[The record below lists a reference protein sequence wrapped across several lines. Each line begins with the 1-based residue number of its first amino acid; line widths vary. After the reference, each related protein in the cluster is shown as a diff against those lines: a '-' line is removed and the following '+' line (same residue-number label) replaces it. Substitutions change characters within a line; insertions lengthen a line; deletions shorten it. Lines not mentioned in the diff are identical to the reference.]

1 MKSKRILVTGAN
13 GQMGQ
18 AFQRLS
24 LSLKNLEW
32 VFLGKD
38 SLPIEQSR
46 VVENYLSL
54 VDFDYCINCAAYTAV
69 DLAETEREVAMNIN
83 AHAAGYLMEVC
94 ARRKIRLIHFSTD
107 YVFDGKKNT
116 PYRTDDKTN
125 PVNYYGL
132 TKLEGERAI
141 MQSGGEN
148 VIIRTSWLCSVWG
161 KNFVKTMLRLMK
173 EKEEIKVVNDQHG
186 CPTFASDLAQA
197 VGDIIIAEN
206 FTPGVFH
213 FSNEGPTTWFDFAT
227 AIRDEAGYA
236 CKVMP
241 IPTEAYPTPAKR
253 PQYSVLDIEK
263 IRNVYG
269 VATPAWQASMG
280 RCVAE
285 LVK

>member
-13 GQMGQ
+13 GQMGH

-24 LSLKNLEW
+24 LAVKDLEW

-38 SLPIEQSR
+38 SLPIQQSR

-54 VDFDYCINCAAYTAV
+54 VEFDYCVNCAAYTAV

-83 AHAAGYLMEVC
+83 AHAAGYLAEVC
-94 ARRKIRLIHFSTD
+94 ARKKIRLIHFSTD
-107 YVFDGKKNT
+107 YVFDGKSSK
-116 PYRTDDKTN
+116 PYQPDDKTN

-132 TKLEGERAI
+132 TKLEGERDI

-173 EKEEIKVVNDQHG
+173 EKDEIKVVNDQVG

-197 VGDIIIAEN
+197 VVDIIKADT
-206 FTPGVFH
+206 FTPGIFH
-213 FSNEGPTTWFDFAT
+213 YSNEGATTWFDFAT
-227 AIRDEAGYA
+227 AIRDESGYD
-236 CKVMP
+236 CKVLP
-241 IPTEAYPTPAKR
+241 IPTELYPTPARR
-253 PQYSVLDIEK
+253 PHYSVMDINK
-263 IRNVYG
+263 IRNIYG
-269 VATPAWQASMG
+269 ASTPSWQISMA

-285 LVK
+285 LV